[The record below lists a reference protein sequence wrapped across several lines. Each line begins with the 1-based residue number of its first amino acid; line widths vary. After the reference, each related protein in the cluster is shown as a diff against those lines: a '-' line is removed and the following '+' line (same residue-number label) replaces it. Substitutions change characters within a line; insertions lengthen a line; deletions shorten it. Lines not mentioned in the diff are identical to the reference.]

1 MKELRRMTNTTSM
14 FSSVREV
21 PPTGG
26 APCPMHVLVGMGKKR
41 KEKKKRERKKRR
53 KSLGRALQASR
64 WEIPF

>member
-26 APCPMHVLVGMGKKR
+26 APCPMYVLVGMGG
-41 KEKKKRERKKRR
+41 KKKRKKRR
-53 KSLGRALQASR
+53 KSLGRALQASQ